1 MTSFPSFPQIGEGE
15 LRVRMKQETIN
26 SNYKIRLA
34 LLWEPHKWVMLR
46 AETQEELDALV
57 LSAMDRAFKGEL

>member
-1 MTSFPSFPQIGEGE
+1 
-15 LRVRMKQETIN
+15 MKQETIN